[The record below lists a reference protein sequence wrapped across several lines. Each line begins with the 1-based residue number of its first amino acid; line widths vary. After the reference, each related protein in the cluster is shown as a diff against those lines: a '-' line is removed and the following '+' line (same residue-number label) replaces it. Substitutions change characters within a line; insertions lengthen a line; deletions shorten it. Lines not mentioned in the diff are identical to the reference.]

1 MKKRKLKLIQ
11 IPYLTC
17 IDISLIL
24 TSIREAIR
32 GQIVLSFIVI
42 VSLLEVKLKTSSKT
56 IELLP
61 FGKVILL
68 PVVYPED
75 ASPKV

>member
-1 MKKRKLKLIQ
+1 MQ
-11 IPYLTC
+11 IETNSDTISHTC

-24 TSIREAIR
+24 TSMGGYKGTNGSLIYCHCIPFR
-32 GQIVLSFIVI
+32 GEIENIY
-42 VSLLEVKLKTSSKT
+42 ET